1 MFDLLVVAFWFKT
14 ELLVQLLIGI
24 IMQVPYTLFQ
34 IHFTEV
40 YFTYDKVY
48 ILEMGTVRRVL
59 TNVYTHLR
67 TIKIKIENIFIINLL

>member
-24 IMQVPYTLFQ
+24 IMQVPYPLFQ